1 MTFRSKYIQPAI
13 RVLMVAGAIALMA
26 MMIIIVA
33 NILGRLFFRT
43 PILGTVEVAGFTGA
57 ILVAIAVG
65 FAERDHRNVIVEI
78 LVSRFP
84 PRVKA
89 LVDSFTLILGLG
101 GLVVLFWAM
110 FNYALKTAIGHE
122 YTFTLGVNPAPFQF
136 IWSFGV
142 LILCVYVLHHIIQ
155 YFKRG
160 LQK

>member
-1 MTFRSKYIQPAI
+1 MTFRSKYIRPAI
-13 RVLMVAGAIALMA
+13 KVLMVAGAIALMA

-33 NILGRLFFRT
+33 NILGRLFFKT
-43 PILGTVEVAGFTGA
+43 PILGTVEIAGFTGV

-89 LVDSFTLILGLG
+89 FVDSFTLILSLAGLT
-101 GLVVLFWAM
+101 VLFWAM
-110 FNYALKTAIGHE
+110 FNYALKTAIGRE
-122 YTFTLGVNPAPFQF
+122 YTFTLGINPAPFQF

-142 LILCVYVLHHIIQ
+142 LVLCVYVLQHIIQ
-155 YFKRG
+155 YLKRG
-160 LQK
+160 FQK